1 MPSRALVSLVLLPF
15 TVLSLTAQAPRITP
29 QGDPSVRADTIYKLA
44 VNPADYP
51 EENAAFLLDDGVVH
65 LEADG

>member
-29 QGDPSVRADTIYKLA
+29 QGDPSVRADTIYTLA

-51 EENAAFLLDDGVVH
+51 EENAAVLLDDGVVH